1 MNDIITPDLNKG
13 DILAITRTQL
23 ALQRTQMAAVRTSVS
38 MISFGFAIAKFFND
52 LKSIDSLKTISTAYS
67 SSNLGY
73 WLVLIGTVYILVTSF
88 QYQFDYRALH
98 IPGVK
103 RRIPLTFV
111 LSVVIGI
118 LGLILIISFYVDF
131 LKLGLNK

>member
-1 MNDIITPDLNKG
+1 MNEIITPDLSTG
-13 DILAITRTQL
+13 DKLAVTRTQL

-38 MISFGFAIAKFFND
+38 MISFGFTIAKFFND

-67 SSNLGY
+67 SSNVGY
-73 WLVLIGTVYILVTSF
+73 WLVLIGTAYIIITSV

-98 IPGVK
+98 IPGVR
-103 RRIPLTFV
+103 RRIPFTFL

-118 LGLILIISFYVDF
+118 LGLVLIISFYVDYF
-131 LKLGLNK
+131 KLGLNK